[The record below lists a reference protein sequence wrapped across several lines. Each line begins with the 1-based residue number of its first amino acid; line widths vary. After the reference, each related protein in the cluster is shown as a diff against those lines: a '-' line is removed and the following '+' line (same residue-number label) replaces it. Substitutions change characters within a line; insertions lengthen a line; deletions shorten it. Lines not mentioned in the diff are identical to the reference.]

1 MKLHKIPV
9 VAPLLTPAL
18 AAGIGGGGA
27 SRPRCRPGGAKI
39 R

>member
-18 AAGIGGGGA
+18 AAGIGGGGLTA
-27 SRPRCRPGGAKI
+27 ALQAGRS
-39 R
+39 

>member
-18 AAGIGGGGA
+18 AAGIGGEGPHGRVA
-27 SRPRCRPGGAKI
+27 GRAELR
-39 R
+39 